1 MRRVVFHTALGLVVA
16 TSRPQASTNTTAN
29 ILLQSSMP
37 NLAQTQRRFFR
48 PIKLPRH
55 IREKLE
61 GKEDEEFSSGAHLD
75 ELDPYATGQALKGLR
90 ADLDHSI
97 RPQKPPSA
105 TECQLKFNAIRASYV
120 PALYAFRTIDVVD
133 FVDIVNRHGLVPI
146 QNAHDVLSQWLGT
159 EHRNPKEIT
168 LLNQIGEE
176 RYKIVRSLL
185 IEWQWNLDKN
195 LLTPV
200 TRRVQ
205 ALGLDADL
213 WVPFLR
219 SALTTSLSDRF
230 HRKQLAD
237 VLLGIREGMTPEAT
251 PLPGQ
256 TNNDRTAVLARL
268 LLSASREVGDV
279 AFGMFC
285 VDLLNTSGTPITYE
299 IQKELMYVNHSS

>member
-1 MRRVVFHTALGLVVA
+1 MGWMRKFG
-16 TSRPQASTNTTAN
+16 TTVLCSAKSESFV
-29 ILLQSSMP
+29 I
-37 NLAQTQRRFFR
+37 QRRFFR

-213 WVPFLR
+213 W
-219 SALTTSLSDRF
+219 
-230 HRKQLAD
+230 
-237 VLLGIREGMTPEAT
+237 
-251 PLPGQ
+251 
-256 TNNDRTAVLARL
+256 
-268 LLSASREVGDV
+268 
-279 AFGMFC
+279 
-285 VDLLNTSGTPITYE
+285 
-299 IQKELMYVNHSS
+299 